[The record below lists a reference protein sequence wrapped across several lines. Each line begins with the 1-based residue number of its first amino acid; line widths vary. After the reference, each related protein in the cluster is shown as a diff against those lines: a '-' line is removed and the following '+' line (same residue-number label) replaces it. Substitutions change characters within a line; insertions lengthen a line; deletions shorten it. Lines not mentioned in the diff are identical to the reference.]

1 MGLVHIL
8 SVFQNAHGVHE
19 PVGTLLR
26 HHIGQIRVVLPH
38 GQVVAGVIGGD
49 SGVAPLHG
57 LEDLVHIECLID
69 ALGVGISQQLIGLTD
84 LTLISGIDG
93 VAQIV
98 QRNAQ
103 GVTGVADHH
112 HIVGVLLIEHRAP
125 TGNGLVYHSGVIDD
139 AQSTPGVRY
148 GIQILWII
156 GQIPESWVDLLKVGD
171 LAVVQLLKHPLLNQ
185 LRDHIVRGD
194 DNIIVRSA
202 QGQGRIQRLVAL
214 GGLVVDLD
222 AGLLLKFIDQACVDI
237 LTPAAHIDD
246 PLSGVGATAVV
257 ARAAGTAAPRGIP
270 SIVLHGASGQEQAQR
285 HGHGEGQG
293 CDFFQFIIPPVIFKN
308 ISPGRQALRTK

>member
-8 SVFQNAHGVHE
+8 SVFQNAHGVYK

-103 GVTGVADHH
+103 GVTGVAGSSPHCRRTS
-112 HIVGVLLIEHRAP
+112 HR
-125 TGNGLVYHSGVIDD
+125 T
-139 AQSTPGVRY
+139 
-148 GIQILWII
+148 
-156 GQIPESWVDLLKVGD
+156 
-171 LAVVQLLKHPLLNQ
+171 
-185 LRDHIVRGD
+185 
-194 DNIIVRSA
+194 
-202 QGQGRIQRLVAL
+202 
-214 GGLVVDLD
+214 
-222 AGLLLKFIDQACVDI
+222 
-237 LTPAAHIDD
+237 
-246 PLSGVGATAVV
+246 
-257 ARAAGTAAPRGIP
+257 
-270 SIVLHGASGQEQAQR
+270 
-285 HGHGEGQG
+285 
-293 CDFFQFIIPPVIFKN
+293 
-308 ISPGRQALRTK
+308 